1 MLLSIQFIIEL
12 YNEHIYLHALSK
24 NHQHNYVYTLVIAN
38 SATNRHYSGIL
49 NSFEN
54 DGISWRVK
62 RTHIVVNKV
71 NKYIL
76 NYLLG
81 ISHGF
86 VLTKP
91 LSDGCKSHSLITR
104 SRTLQRY
111 FGYSKVSSPFPKMVE
126 SHGRSNASYCRR

>member
-1 MLLSIQFIIEL
+1 MFLA
-12 YNEHIYLHALSK
+12 NIYWPISGWVPALSLWPICRLL
-24 NHQHNYVYTLVIAN
+24 NYRSRTLQQI
-38 SATNRHYSGIL
+38 GIIRVFF
-49 NSFEN
+49 NSFKN